1 MRVYE
6 DGALENSTDVTNLL
20 IDDFN
25 ISMETTG
32 GDVSWLNINN
42 EKHPCK
48 RVIVD
53 EYGTL
58 ENSTHLTNF
67 LVDDFN
73 ISMETTGSD
82 ESWLNGNN

>member
-42 EKHPCK
+42 EQHN
-48 RVIVD
+48 RSIHSMVIA
-53 EYGTL
+53 GL
-58 ENSTHLTNF
+58 LNRNQHENKWCCAA
-67 LVDDFN
+67 
-73 ISMETTGSD
+73 ETS
-82 ESWLNGNN
+82 